1 MQRLRTTL
9 IGLLG
14 AAVMVVI
21 PGCSM
26 GSASQAEAE
35 FVAAMVP
42 HHRLGVELLQIAEPR
57 VNDVRVRR
65 LVFEMASYHDAD
77 LHHLD
82 HYLSG
87 WSLLEAEVY
96 PGWLDPER
104 VRALERLSGAEFD
117 VAWLQAMIEHH
128 EGALDLAGHFLE
140 EGGRKDLVT
149 LATGIIEVQ
158 SRELAQM
165 RHLLKEKSFIIAK

>member
-1 MQRLRTTL
+1 MRRLRTTL

-14 AAVMVVI
+14 AAVMLVI
-21 PGCSM
+21 PACSM

-57 VNDVRVRR
+57 VDDVRVRR
-65 LVFEMASYHDAD
+65 LVFEMAAYHGAD

-104 VRALERLSGAEFD
+104 VRALEDLVGEQFD

-128 EGALDLAGHFLE
+128 EGALDLAVMLLDV
-140 EGGRKDLVT
+140 GGRKELVT
-149 LATGIIEVQ
+149 LATGVVEVQ

-165 RHLLKEKSFIIAK
+165 RHLLEEKSGGQK

>member
-1 MQRLRTTL
+1 ML
-9 IGLLG
+9 
-14 AAVMVVI
+14 VI

-57 VNDVRVRR
+57 VSDVRVRR
-65 LVFEMASYHDAD
+65 LVFEMAAYHEAD

-87 WSLLEAEVY
+87 WSLVEAEVY

-104 VRALERLSGAEFD
+104 MRALESLFGAEFD
-117 VAWLQAMIEHH
+117 VVWLEAMIEHH
-128 EGALDLAGHFLE
+128 EGALDLAVTLLDV
-140 EGGRKDLVT
+140 GGRKELVT
-149 LATGIIEVQ
+149 LATGILKVQ

-165 RHLLKEKSFIIAK
+165 RHLLKEKSEG

>member
-1 MQRLRTTL
+1 VQRLQTTL

-26 GSASQAEAE
+26 GSASQTEAE

-87 WSLLEAEVY
+87 WSLAEAEVY
-96 PGWLDPER
+96 SGWLDPQR
-104 VRALERLSGAEFD
+104 VRALESLSGAEFD
-117 VAWLQAMIEHH
+117 VAWLEAMIEHH
-128 EGALDLAGHFLE
+128 EGALDLSVQLVDD
-140 EGGRKDLVT
+140 GGRKDLVT
-149 LATGIIEVQ
+149 LATGILKVQ

-165 RHLLKEKSFIIAK
+165 RQLLKEKSEG